1 MILGGLQKLT
11 LIDYPGKIA
20 TTVFTV
26 GCSFRCPF
34 CHNPELVL
42 PERDGERGSVS
53 EKEFFEFLD
62 KRKNKL
68 EGVCIT
74 GGEPTVHKDLPEFM
88 KKIKERGFLV
98 KLDRNGTRPEVLKR
112 IFKEK
117 LADFISM
124 DIKNSP
130 TKYSKTAGVEVDIE
144 KIKTSIDL
152 IRDSGVGYEF
162 RTTVVPGFHTEEDFE
177 EIANWLKGSSNYALQ
192 KFRDDG
198 KVLDESIRRDL
209 QNQEELNLEKIK
221 QDIKSFFEEVEI
233 R

>member
-1 MILGGLQKLT
+1 
-11 LIDYPGKIA
+11 
-20 TTVFTV
+20 
-26 GCSFRCPF
+26 
-34 CHNPELVL
+34 
-42 PERDGERGSVS
+42 
-53 EKEFFEFLD
+53 
-62 KRKNKL
+62 
-68 EGVCIT
+68 
-74 GGEPTVHKDLPEFM
+74 
-88 KKIKERGFLV
+88 
-98 KLDRNGTRPEVLKR
+98 
-112 IFKEK
+112 
-117 LADFISM
+117 M

>member
-1 MILGGLQKLT
+1 
-11 LIDYPGKIA
+11 
-20 TTVFTV
+20 
-26 GCSFRCPF
+26 
-34 CHNPELVL
+34 
-42 PERDGERGSVS
+42 
-53 EKEFFEFLD
+53 
-62 KRKNKL
+62 
-68 EGVCIT
+68 
-74 GGEPTVHKDLPEFM
+74 M

-98 KLDRNGTRPEVLKR
+98 KLDSNGTRPEVLKR